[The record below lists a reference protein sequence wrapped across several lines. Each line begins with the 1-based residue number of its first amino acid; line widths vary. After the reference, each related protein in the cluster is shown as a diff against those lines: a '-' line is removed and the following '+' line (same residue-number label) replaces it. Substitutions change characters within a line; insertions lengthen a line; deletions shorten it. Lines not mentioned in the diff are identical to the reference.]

1 MMKHDIEKYDR
12 ITVTQEDVERLFAWR
27 DKNKEL
33 VRNFSPV
40 LEEGV
45 IINSVTPLVRYVFK
59 KEGDRYLYSIINKS
73 DDVVLHALIWDY
85 TTGEGVT
92 AHTILDNSQAKDY
105 NETLISLHASLM
117 AYMEHYQDNEEYV
130 RRQTNSVVVGHK
142 KHKKS
147 KKKTPIKI
155 RRKVYS
161 LTITEESLNEVT
173 RSYERQIDKWT
184 VRGHWRKT
192 KNGQVWIKPHVRGEG
207 KEVTP
212 KEYKL

>member
-1 MMKHDIEKYDR
+1 MKHDIDKYDR
-12 ITVTQEDVERLFAWR
+12 ITVTQEDVERLFSWR
-27 DKNKEL
+27 DKNKDL
-33 VRNFSPV
+33 VRNFNPV
-40 LEEGV
+40 MEEGV
-45 IINSVTPLVRYVFK
+45 ILNTATPLVRYVFK
-59 KEGDRYLYSIINKS
+59 KKENQYLYSIVNKH
-73 DDVVLHALIWDY
+73 DDVVLHALSWNFE
-85 TTGEGVT
+85 TGVGT
-92 AHTILDNSQAKDY
+92 NIHTILDKGHIRDY

-130 RRQTNSVVVGHK
+130 RKQTNTVVVGHK
-142 KHKKS
+142 KQKKS

-173 RSYERQIDKWT
+173 RSYERQTDKWT

-212 KEYKL
+212 KEYKM